1 MSKSMGNVILMI
13 ESKRGDFTDVE
24 QVIADYFAAHKSI
37 LDINQLSKILSVSP
51 SSITRFS
58 HKIGLDNYK
67 ELIFL
72 YKLYL
77 ENLNEKA
84 SQNSI
89 DVVNSYMAIAQRT
102 NENYE
107 EKAVE
112 YFCNQ
117 LYENRVLFF
126 WGLGF
131 NSFVGQDF
139 EFRFARF
146 GKIVQRFSDQQSISL
161 NANFLREDDV
171 LFISSMSAD
180 DPSILESIKVAKSKK
195 AKILLLTTNH
205 NSAYIKYC
213 DGTMFTASF
222 SPEESLGNISPQVP
236 ALIALDIIY
245 SKYIDIHK
253 NDLSRWT
260 KSEMILKSW
269 GKY

>member
-1 MSKSMGNVILMI
+1 MSEPMGNVILMI

-24 QVIADYFAAHKSI
+24 QIIADYFTSHKRV
-37 LDINQLSKILSVSP
+37 LDINQLSKTLAVSP

-67 ELIFL
+67 ELIFM
-72 YKLYL
+72 YKFYL
-77 ENLNEKA
+77 TTLNEKA

-102 NENYE
+102 NENYDE
-107 EKAVE
+107 ETVTL
-112 YFCNQ
+112 FCDL

-146 GKIVQRFSDQQSISL
+146 GKIIQRFSDQQSISL
-161 NANFLREDDV
+161 NANFLKKGDV
-171 LFISSMSAD
+171 LLVSSLSAD
-180 DPSILESIKVAKSKK
+180 DQSILGSIKVAKEKN
-195 AKILLLTTNH
+195 AKILLLTANRNTPY
-205 NSAYIKYC
+205 AEYC
-213 DGTMFTASF
+213 DGVMYTASF

-245 SKYIDIHK
+245 SKYIDLHK